1 MKSSRGVF
9 YGEVGPVREWSESAV
24 ANSFPVDLDQDA
36 ALLRVLLDMVKS
48 LKEERLRRHLT
59 RDLREAIEAKGRYS
73 REKSVRNCEKKVP

>member
-24 ANSFPVDLDQDA
+24 ANSSPVDLDQDT

-73 REKSVRNCEKKVP
+73 REKSVRTCEKKVP